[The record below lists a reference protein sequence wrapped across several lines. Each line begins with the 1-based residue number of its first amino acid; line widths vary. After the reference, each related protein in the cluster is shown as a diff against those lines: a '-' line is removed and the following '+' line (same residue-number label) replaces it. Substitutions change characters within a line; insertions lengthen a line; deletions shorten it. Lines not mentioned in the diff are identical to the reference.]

1 MKRFQVDIKPNHQPF
16 VRELMNKLGNVSSA
30 DAIGFLIETQINAAL
45 ARLEPVFGLP
55 QLAAES
61 SRSVTESPHS
71 VAGSTTSQQEQP
83 QNVVRSHQ
91 SPKPVTVNHTT
102 SQADAANALDA
113 LLSA

>member
-16 VRELMNKLGNVSSA
+16 VRDLMNKLGNVSSA

-45 ARLEPVFGLP
+45 ARLEPGFSAP

-61 SRSVTESPHS
+61 AHS
-71 VAGSTTSQQEQP
+71 VASSTTAQQEQP

-91 SPKPVTVNHTT
+91 SSKPVTVNHTT
-102 SQADAANALDA
+102 PHDDAANALDA